1 MFCPMLVNSYGDAKF
16 CEGNKCAW
24 WDEVRRQCAVKT
36 FLLKDFTPSLNE
48 IVSMITDKNHIV
60 LDFGDEE

>member
-1 MFCPMLVNSYGDAKF
+1 MYCPMLVNSYGDAKF
-16 CEGNKCAW
+16 CESNKCAW

-48 IVSMITDKNHIV
+48 IVSMIADKNHIV

>member
-1 MFCPMLVNSYGDAKF
+1 MLVNSYGDAKF
-16 CEGNKCAW
+16 CENGKCAW